1 MRVYLFAV
9 VQARAQHIFLSKIIG
24 NEQGESLGFIAEED
38 RGFFGTVT
46 RQMFSTHRPFRA
58 VVLDT
63 SGLPVLWVGLVTFLK
78 LSTFLLFCSCD
89 DPLLG

>member
-1 MRVYLFAV
+1 MRVLLLWSGPGL
-9 VQARAQHIFLSKIIG
+9 IFLNFVG
-24 NEQGESLGFIAEED
+24 NEQGKTLGFIAEED
-38 RGFFGTVT
+38 RGFLGIVT

-63 SGLPVLWVGLVTFLK
+63 SGLPVLWVGLLIFLK
-78 LSTFLLFCSCD
+78 LSTFSLFCSYD